1 MERLLPVFVLLR
13 NLKFGTVLFYSQTS
27 HHFCFSFNKND
38 YTTIFPVSQV
48 SILEHPVQIP
58 FRFWSRE
65 LQIFSQK
72 SQLHSVIPNICALP
86 GFFQGGGRLQPQG
99 LSDLRQTAFS
109 NWQDFCYNSLSN
121 SHEMCWCAGNP
132 QPGRSQMEYMR
143 FQGGTQDGRLEGAL
157 CFQADDR

>member
-1 MERLLPVFVLLR
+1 MIAFFNSSLDIVAKNSLSPAVFAPKAERLLPVFVLLR
-13 NLKFGTVLFYSQTS
+13 NLKFKAALFCSQTS

-72 SQLHSVIPNICALP
+72 SQIHSVIPNICALP

-99 LSDLRQTAFS
+99 LSALRQAVF
-109 NWQDFCYNSLSN
+109 FEL
-121 SHEMCWCAGNP
+121 A
-132 QPGRSQMEYMR
+132 R
-143 FQGGTQDGRLEGAL
+143 FLL
-157 CFQADDR
+157 